1 MEAAMS
7 TEPMNT
13 AVSVEALEMDLL
25 TDGREALRRVAT
37 LVARGTSA
45 EGVFGAVAA
54 EVGDLFG
61 SDVSAIIRFE
71 ADGTATVLGD
81 VGGPHEPGTRVT
93 LRRGSVVVEGELWGA
108 IAAVSLHR
116 PLSPTAERR
125 LTEFTE
131 LLATAVANTEAREQ
145 ASGLAEEQAALLHV
159 AELVAHESS
168 AAEVFSAVTAEA
180 WRVLGHKAVGLLR
193 FERDGTATLLAQS
206 DTPWDPP
213 PVGTSLALDGE
224 NVIAEVHRTGRAAR
238 ADDWADATGE
248 ISAMATG
255 LGVRSAV
262 ATPIVV
268 AGRLWGTLIAATG
281 SSERLPRDTE
291 RRMERFAGLVATAIA
306 NAEARDEVKRLAEEQ
321 AALRRVATLVAEGA
335 SPDALFEAV
344 AVEMEW
350 LLGAD
355 AVSLARYEPD
365 AGITELV
372 QRGCDV
378 PPSAP
383 GAGVSVRAPIVVQG
397 RLWGVAVTGWKPGTA
412 PPADAERRMGNFTQ
426 LLATA
431 VANADSL
438 EQLRA
443 SRGRLVTADD
453 AARRR
458 VVRDLHDGAQQ
469 RLVHAIVTLKLATE
483 ALDADPDEARALVAE
498 ALGHVEHGNAE
509 LRELAHGIL
518 PPVLTNG
525 GLGAGVDALADRLD
539 LPVRVDVSP
548 ERFGPEVEAN
558 AYFIVAEA
566 LTNVVKHA
574 HASVAEVKA
583 YIKDDVLHVE
593 VRDDG
598 IGSADPQGHGLVGL
612 ADRATALSGRLAVDT
627 PPGGGTRVAV
637 TLPLSGGR

>member
-372 QRGCDV
+372 QRGCDA

-397 RLWGVAVTGWKPGTA
+397 RLWGVAVTGWKPGT
-412 PPADAERRMGNFTQ
+412 
-426 LLATA
+426 
-431 VANADSL
+431 DSL